1 MGQRASCS
9 GGGFLVVFRSGKW
22 ILQFSYTVLNKQNCK
37 FPYGTA
43 MWDSVPVG
51 PVAASCL
58 WTCTFAL
65 IERQSLLKNNKQT
78 GDKGCRRRET
88 RQTRKQQRENRRK
101 ANRREGTRDEAKP
114 GERRAKEVVHLYTC
128 LLYTSPSPRDV
139 EESRMPSSA

>member
-9 GGGFLVVFRSGKW
+9 GGGFLVVFRSSKW
-22 ILQFSYTVLNKQNCK
+22 ILQFCYTVLNRQNCK
-37 FPYGTA
+37 IPYGTA
-43 MWDSVPVG
+43 MWDSVPVA

-58 WTCTFAL
+58 WTRTFAL
-65 IERQSLLKNNKQT
+65 IERQSLLKNRKQT

-114 GERRAKEVVHLYTC
+114 GERRAKEVVHLCTPPTPDC
-128 LLYTSPSPRDV
+128 PPPGGPV
-139 EESRMPSSA
+139 C